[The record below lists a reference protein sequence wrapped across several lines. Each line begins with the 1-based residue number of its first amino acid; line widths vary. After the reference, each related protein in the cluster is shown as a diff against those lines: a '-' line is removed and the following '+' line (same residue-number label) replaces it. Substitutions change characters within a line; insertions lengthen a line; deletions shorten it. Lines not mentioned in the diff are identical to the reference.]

1 MSQDRDL
8 FTSMEDDSN
17 TSLRKGE
24 WKFQAEQGGYL
35 GQENTCRGGTWAL
48 DFMSVVEGT
57 GI

>member
-8 FTSMEDDSN
+8 FISMEDDSN

-24 WKFQAEQGGYL
+24 SKFQAEQGGYL
-35 GQENTCRGGTWAL
+35 GQENTCRGGTGAL
-48 DFMSVVEGT
+48 DVMSVAEGI